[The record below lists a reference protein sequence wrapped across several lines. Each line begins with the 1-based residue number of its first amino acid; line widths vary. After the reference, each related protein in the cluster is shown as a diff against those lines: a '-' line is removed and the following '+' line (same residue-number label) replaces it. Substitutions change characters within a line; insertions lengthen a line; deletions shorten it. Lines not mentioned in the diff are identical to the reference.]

1 MTQASNLA
9 KGGSNFNADGD
20 LSLTTGVTGTL
31 PVANGGTGSTT
42 TTGAANAIL
51 PSQTSNSGKYL
62 TTNGTDT
69 SWGTVTSNPGT
80 VTSVNLTAGTAISVS
95 GGPITSS
102 GSITVTNTGVTSV
115 TGAGTVSVSASTGG
129 VTITGTGGSGT
140 VTSVATGNGLSG
152 GTITSTGTLVV
163 ACPTFNT
170 VGSYCMV
177 VQNGNFT
184 DATWSLTAG
193 GNYGVGSGIGGVQA
207 ATISQ
212 NNGSSCST
220 DYTAGQISGTWKW
233 MGAGYGTVYWQ
244 ISQVSVACRVS

>member
-20 LSLTTGVTGTL
+20 LSLTTGVTGVL
-31 PVANGGTGSTT
+31 PVANGGTGATT
-42 TTGAANAIL
+42 QAGAAANVL
-51 PSQTSNSGKYL
+51 PSQTSQTGKYL
-62 TTNGTDT
+62 TTDGTNT

-102 GSITVTNTGVTSV
+102 GSITVNNTGVTSV

-170 VGSYCMV
+170 VGSYACASI
-177 VQNGNFT
+177 G
-184 DATWSLTAG
+184 
-193 GNYGVGSGIGGVQA
+193 GSGSGSATSGSNYA
-207 ATISQ
+207 A
-212 NNGSSCST
+212 GSSN
-220 DYTAGQISGTWKW
+220 GQVQSCTQNANFVVNNLSGTWKYMCASDTW
-233 MGAGYGTVYWQ
+233 SGDRIGLVF
-244 ISQVSVACRVS
+244 CRVS

>member
-80 VTSVNLTAGTAISVS
+80 VTSITAGTGLS
-95 GGPITSS
+95 GGTITSS
-102 GSITVTNTGVTSV
+102 GTIAVANTAVTAGSYTTANITVNAQGQLTAASSG
-115 TGAGTVSVSASTGG
+115 SVSA
-129 VTITGTGGSGT
+129 

-170 VGSYCMV
+170 VGSYC
-177 VQNGNFT
+177 FT
-184 DATWSLTAG
+184 KILLNNQAG
-193 GNYGVGSGIGGVQA
+193 TLSAGSNYAVGSGNLQMQTGSMVQN
-207 ATISQ
+207 TTD
-212 NNGSSCST
+212 GSVST
-220 DYTAGQISGTWKW
+220 DYSTSISGTWKY
-233 MGAGYGTVYWQ
+233 MGASRGTNYGDALN
-244 ISQVSVACRVS
+244 IMAVSCRVS